1 MVLSGHRGPRPSV
14 LGPEVSALGLV
25 RMSTVSGI
33 RLSAV
38 AAGIRYQGRDDL
50 LLIELAAGGSCAA
63 VFTRNA
69 FCAAP
74 VTVAREHLAKGPVRY
89 LLINSGNA
97 NAGTGAAGLRAAR
110 ETCRLLAGMAG
121 CAMSQVLPFSTGVIG
136 EDLPLN
142 PFSQSIPALLKGLSE
157 DNWRP
162 AAAAIMTT
170 DTVSKLVSREVALS
184 GGAVTVTGIAKGS
197 GMICPDMAT
206 MLAYVATDAR
216 VPQPLLQEILRD
228 AVEQSF
234 NAITVDGD
242 TSTNDACVL
251 LASGSARVTVDSLV
265 SDDGRALSQAVQS
278 VCAELAE
285 MIVRDG
291 EGATKLVRVRVASA
305 ASDEEARRVAYVVAH
320 SPLVKTALFAS
331 DPNWGRILA
340 AVGRAGVDGLDID
353 RIRIWLGDTCIVSGG
368 GRDPGYTEEAGQAV
382 MAAEEIVIRI
392 DLDRGGSQ
400 VQVLTCDLSY
410 EYVKINAEYRT

>member
-1 MVLSGHRGPRPSV
+1 
-14 LGPEVSALGLV
+14 
-25 RMSTVSGI
+25 
-33 RLSAV
+33 V

-50 LLIELAAGGSCAA
+50 LLIELAEGGSCAA

-136 EDLPLN
+136 EDLPVN

-170 DTVSKLVSREVALS
+170 DTESKLVSREVGLS
-184 GGAVTVTGIAKGS
+184 GGAVTVTGIAKGA

-216 VPQPLLQEILRD
+216 VPQPLLQEMLRD
-228 AVEQSF
+228 AVKQSF

-251 LASGSARVTVDSLV
+251 LASGSAKVAVDSLA

-291 EGATKLVRVRVASA
+291 EGATKLARVRVASA
-305 ASDEEARRVAYVVAH
+305 ASDEEARRVAYTVAH

-410 EYVKINAEYRT
+410 DYVKINAEYRT